1 MILSLFENLKKV
13 LKSKKA
19 ADQPQKSESKQISSK
34 NSESTSENSNASSS
48 NTKAKE
54 SEEATE
60 AKQAKINEHIKKLET
75 RLRRINRKIKEL
87 EEDSD
92 WSDGNDENSP
102 YILED
107 KYKKKAVQI
116 HKKIQEYRQEQLLLG
131 RAQERQIKLD
141 EDESFPGLARK
152 IQKYVNRNTDLP
164 DIQDYKDLIQKWDT
178 EKKLKPKQIE
188 ALSRK

>member
-1 MILSLFENLKKV
+1 MRQNIVEVDKHNWKRVSRELISGKFLEFKIHFLFFDSNFISFRKFEKV

-19 ADQPQKSESKQISSK
+19 ADQPQKLESKQIYSK

-48 NTKAKE
+48 KTKASE
-54 SEEATE
+54 SAEATE
-60 AKQAKINEHIKKLET
+60 AKQAKINDHIKKLET

-116 HKKIQEYRQEQLLLG
+116 HKKIQEYRQ
-131 RAQERQIKLD
+131 
-141 EDESFPGLARK
+141 
-152 IQKYVNRNTDLP
+152 V
-164 DIQDYKDLIQKWDT
+164 
-178 EKKLKPKQIE
+178 LKF
-188 ALSRK
+188 SN